1 MSSCIKYFVTGE
13 ECYGSWKTP
22 EGCIDVADGEGSAT
36 KQNHPQDF
44 EIFKIS
50 SEISRFHVRFQDY
63 NKISR
68 FHARFQD
75 YNKIS
80 ILQ

>member
-1 MSSCIKYFVTGE
+1 MNQG
-13 ECYGSWKTP
+13 W
-22 EGCIDVADGEGSAT
+22 DEGSAT

-50 SEISRFHVRFQDY
+50 RFHIRFQDY

-75 YNKIS
+75 CNKIS
-80 ILQ
+80 RLQ